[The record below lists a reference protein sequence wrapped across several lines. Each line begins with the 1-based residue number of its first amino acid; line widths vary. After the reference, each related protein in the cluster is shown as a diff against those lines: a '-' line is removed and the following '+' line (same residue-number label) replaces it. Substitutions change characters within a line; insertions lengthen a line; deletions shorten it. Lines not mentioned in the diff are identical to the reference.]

1 MNINKFV
8 DKKYEKMSFK
18 QLKNAPIDALA
29 GVSEND
35 ARLIMEAFRKGEF
48 SKYAKIAD
56 AIVTLAK
63 AEE

>member
-18 QLKNAPIDALA
+18 ELADAPFDVIQGVTEKKAELIHKAFYKKALT
-29 GVSEND
+29 
-35 ARLIMEAFRKGEF
+35 
-48 SKYAKIAD
+48 KYVNIAD
-56 AIVTLAK
+56 AIVTLAE